1 MGGVLL
7 GFALGAMAFTSQGR
21 ELADKLTAAAAIDG
35 AKRAVKNATKSAEQL
50 TGAAGDDRH
59 LG

>member
-7 GFALGAMAFTSQGR
+7 GFALGAMAFTAQGR
-21 ELADKLTAAAAIDG
+21 ELADKLTAAAIDG
-35 AKRAVKNATKSAEQL
+35 AKKAVKHAAKPAEQSS
-50 TGAAGDDRH
+50 GAIGDDRH

>member
-7 GFALGAMAFTSQGR
+7 GFALGAMAFTAQGR
-21 ELADKLTAAAAIDG
+21 ELADKLTAAAIDG
-35 AKRAVKNATKSAEQL
+35 AKKAVKNATKSAEQL

>member
-7 GFALGAMAFTSQGR
+7 GFALGAMAFTAQGR
-21 ELADKLTAAAAIDG
+21 ELADELTAAAIDG
-35 AKRAVKNATKSAEQL
+35 AKKAVKNATKSAEQSS
-50 TGAAGDDRH
+50 GASGDDRH

>member
-7 GFALGAMAFTSQGR
+7 GFALGAMTFTAQGW
-21 ELADKLTAAAAIDG
+21 ELADKLTSAAIDG
-35 AKRAVKNATKSAEQL
+35 AKKAVKHATKSAEQPS
-50 TGAAGDDRH
+50 GAAGDDSH